1 MSVSMYRALTQ
12 ISGPLINYYLKRR
25 LNTGKEDG
33 QRFAERM
40 GHPSCPRPDGPL
52 VWIHA
57 ASVGESLSMIS
68 LIDRLNRER
77 PKIAILM
84 TSGTVSSAR
93 LLGERLP
100 VNVIHQ
106 YIPVDRVPWVR
117 RFLDHWK
124 PDLALWVE
132 SEFWPSVLS
141 EVEAQK
147 IPALLMNARISAS
160 SLRGWRRAPW
170 MIRRLLKTFDL
181 CMAQTEL
188 DADRLRSLGAQNI
201 ACPGNLK
208 FAADPLPADA
218 DMLAALD
225 TSIAGRPRWVAF
237 STHPGEDGI
246 IADAHQ
252 VLAKNFPDLLTVL
265 IPRHPTRATDIMD
278 TIAQRGL
285 TTSLRSRSDPVD
297 GSTSILLADTIG
309 ELGLFF
315 RATDIAFVGG
325 TLVPHG
331 GQNPI
336 EPARLGC
343 AIVHGPHMD
352 NFLAVE
358 GELAAAGASAVA
370 NSAEEIAKEVGSL
383 LSNSALRQRKITAAR
398 SVADGKQSILDAI
411 FVYMDPQLNRIS
423 PAQPVNVSANA
434 RA

>member
-1 MSVSMYRALTQ
+1 M
-12 ISGPLINYYLKRR
+12 
-25 LNTGKEDG
+25 
-33 QRFAERM
+33 
-40 GHPSCPRPDGPL
+40 
-52 VWIHA
+52 
-57 ASVGESLSMIS
+57 
-68 LIDRLNRER
+68 
-77 PKIAILM
+77 
-84 TSGTVSSAR
+84 
-93 LLGERLP
+93 
-100 VNVIHQ
+100 
-106 YIPVDRVPWVR
+106 
-117 RFLDHWK
+117 
-124 PDLALWVE
+124 
-132 SEFWPSVLS
+132 
-141 EVEAQK
+141 
-147 IPALLMNARISAS
+147 
-160 SLRGWRRAPW
+160 
-170 MIRRLLKTFDL
+170 
-181 CMAQTEL
+181 
-188 DADRLRSLGAQNI
+188 
-201 ACPGNLK
+201 
-208 FAADPLPADA
+208 
-218 DMLAALD
+218 
-225 TSIAGRPRWVAF
+225 
-237 STHPGEDGI
+237 
-246 IADAHQ
+246 
-252 VLAKNFPDLLTVL
+252 LAKNFPDLLTVL
-265 IPRHPTRATDIMD
+265 IPRYPARATDIMD

-285 TTSLRSRSDPVD
+285 TTSLRSRLDPVD

-411 FVYMDPQLNRIS
+411 FLYIDPQLNRIS